1 MRHRIVDV
9 LEHHVFEGD
18 EIPRRHLQ
26 VPLAGSQQFL
36 QRILAIERHELVA
49 QRIVAGMQRNRQCHR
64 AVFRQTVDQR
74 HHTGGGNRDPAA
86 RKPVT
91 VVVQQRPQGRQQRV
105 VVQQRLAH
113 AHEDDVADGAQ
124 RAGIVNVLVELGHVV
139 GATPAGLRTGL
150 AQELVGQPDLTEDL
164 GRAEVAREPLL
175 AGGAEAAVDGTPG
188 LRGHAER
195 ATTGFGD
202 EDGLNGIAGPHV
214 KEPLARGIGGGVILQ
229 HRRCL
234 DQRLVLKALTEAASQ
249 IGHGRPVG
257 HATLVHPAHELVGTK
272 GLFTHAPA
280 EIQEALAIEPEQID
294 GPGRR
299 LGSGRLRRR
308 CCGALPG
315 RDGHGRL
322 RRCAALLSA
331 LRRSRWIQEG
341 GSGFR
346 AGFPLGQGGLHA
358 VSPDIRPG
366 RPHLARR
373 RETG

>member
-1 MRHRIVDV
+1 M
-9 LEHHVFEGD
+9 
-18 EIPRRHLQ
+18 
-26 VPLAGSQQFL
+26 
-36 QRILAIERHELVA
+36 
-49 QRIVAGMQRNRQCHR
+49 
-64 AVFRQTVDQR
+64 
-74 HHTGGGNRDPAA
+74 
-86 RKPVT
+86 
-91 VVVQQRPQGRQQRV
+91 VVQQRAQGRQQRV
-105 VVQQRLAH
+105 VVQQRFAH

-124 RAGIVNVLVELGHVV
+124 RAGIVDVLIELGHVV
-139 GATPAGLRTGL
+139 GAAPAGLRTGL

-164 GRAEVAREPLL
+164 GRVEVAREALL
-175 AGGAEAAVDGTPG
+175 AGRAEAAVDRTPG

-202 EDGLNGIAGPHV
+202 EDGLDGIAGPHV
-214 KEPLARGIGGGVILQ
+214 EEPLARGIGGGVILQ
-229 HRRCL
+229 HRRRL
-234 DQRLVLKALTEAASQ
+234 DQGLVLKALTEAAGQ

-257 HATLVHPAHELVGTK
+257 HATLVHPAHELVGAE
-272 GLFTHAPA
+272 GLFAHAPA

-294 GPGRR
+294 GPGRCP
-299 LGSGRLRRR
+299 GRGGGR
-308 CCGALPG
+308 CWHRGAFPG

-322 RRCAALLSA
+322 RRRAALLSA
-331 LRRSRWIQEG
+331 LRRSRWIQKG